1 MNGIPADVFNF
12 HIMPAACE
20 NQSLRTELT
29 RLRNQLES
37 ETSMKVYL
45 RAELMRSL
53 CTLGDRLWY
62 HDIYGLGDMD
72 NNYGKPTRGIDD
84 FRVNIMGGATLKE
97 IRVLKFVESS
107 VPTEEQLMKILNWW
121 GAKLTDTL
129 SIQILTA
136 QEREAELIQMH
147 NGEDDKAFTRPE
159 LIYCMDFMY
168 VE

>member
-1 MNGIPADVFNF
+1 MNGIPADVFNH

-53 CTLGDRLWY
+53 CTLAGKLWY
-62 HDIYGLGDMD
+62 HDIYGIGDTD

-97 IRVLKFVESS
+97 FRVLKFVDSS
-107 VPTEEQLMKILNWW
+107 VPAEEQLMKILNWW

-136 QEREAELIQMH
+136 EEREAELIQMH

-159 LIYCMDFMY
+159 LIYCMDFML
-168 VE
+168 E

>member
-1 MNGIPADVFNF
+1 MNSIPADVFNF
-12 HIMPAACE
+12 HIMPTACE

-53 CTLGDRLWY
+53 CTLGDRLNWC
-62 HDIYGLGDMD
+62 DIYGLRDMD

-84 FRVNIMGGATLKE
+84 FRVNIIGGETLKE

-121 GAKLTDTL
+121 GAKPTDTL